1 MKSRRLRYNKCVDAF
16 EDQIRQWRDKLTAG
30 TLGAADFDLALEERA
45 ANNSRSRQKLLY
57 LQAQS
62 TAVDSGVIG
71 MSIVE
76 DGQVHEGPDDPAQ
89 WPYKTVLEAINDG
102 WRVVKFPEM
111 ALIMEEDKTFGLGC
125 EFILEKIA

>member
-1 MKSRRLRYNKCVDAF
+1 MDTFK
-16 EDQIRQWRDKLTAG
+16 DQITQWRDKLAAG
-30 TLGAADFDLALEERA
+30 TLAATDFDRALEELA
-45 ANNSRSRQKLLY
+45 ANNGRARQKLLY

-62 TAVDSGVIG
+62 TGVDASVIG

-76 DGQVHEGPDDPAQ
+76 GGQVHEGPNDPAQ
-89 WPYKTVLEAINDG
+89 WPYKTVLDAINDG

-111 ALIMEEDKTFGLGC
+111 ALMLQEDKTFGLGC